1 MLAPVS
7 RVGPSHV
14 RTLAQESV
22 MQDTMGR
29 RPATHV
35 AGFAFGIVISSL
47 VTQTGLTDEAA
58 TSAYPEPTVTVE
70 TVGFGSFV
78 TGRWGVARASFVN
91 PGDSPTS
98 NLLVVTPQGSEG
110 LQYARKIE
118 IPARAAFDS
127 ICPVRLSNNAVNGSY
142 EFQYLHFPGGVDDGV
157 IRHQR
162 FDGQIPTFSGI
173 ARNGPAG
180 LSGWISDF
188 HQPIGADDGIQQ
200 MLSAMRLEKYG
211 DQTIVSSPAWDLTER
226 SECLDPLD
234 NLAVSDPELRRFPQA
249 CESIRLWVQRG
260 GRLLILLDCTGSDV
274 AELLIGDCLPLTVVG
289 ETSTNRVQLNLNPDY
304 QLNQYPVRTVTRE
317 FQEPIRYVRV
327 VPEAGETIW
336 SVDGWPVAIC
346 ARLGSGCVVVTT
358 ISASVFV
365 QQESATPGKEATHG
379 IIASSRR
386 MHEALFNPRPAPLI
400 NESVAAKLAVRM
412 IGYEIPS
419 KRVAL
424 LFLMVFPVTLI
435 VVCIVLQRRAVG
447 EHLVWVLPAVA
458 VLAAIPAVAF
468 GLRIRAVAP
477 PTIIET
483 RVIQSS
489 PGQSRLASDG
499 YATVYVPEPTN
510 LRVISETGSRLDV
523 PAEVTHR
530 DYKRLVW
537 SGPAASSWENLNQ
550 PTGLR
555 TFPVQA
561 VHELKSP
568 WRALATLDENGITGH
583 LVIDDPAA
591 KTDALLV
598 GVGTDRMALTLDREG
613 KFRGGAS
620 DVLPP
625 GQFTKSALVSEE
637 QVYRASLLE
646 SVFSSVNRLEPFPA
660 ESSLLFWDESQTP
673 DLDIGE
679 ASARRKRST
688 LIAQT
693 LALQPPEAGR
703 MITIPSPLL
712 PFRSI
717 ETSVGGISGA
727 FDNTRRNWL
736 PQESS
741 GLILLEF
748 LIPSA
753 CVPLEVEAADV
764 LLLIRAASRVVTV
777 ESGLRDSL
785 QRVAEMKS
793 PLGTHSISL
802 PVELIRESSLA
813 GRLYL
818 QISVSG
824 LDASM
829 KSESMT
835 GEQDDSWQI
844 KRVSL
849 TLKGRRQ

>member
-1 MLAPVS
+1 
-7 RVGPSHV
+7 
-14 RTLAQESV
+14 
-22 MQDTMGR
+22 MQDNTR
-29 RPATHV
+29 TRPAKHA
-35 AGFAFGIVISSL
+35 AGFVFGMIIMISSL
-47 VTQTGLTDEAA
+47 VTQTGLADEVA
-58 TSAYPEPTVTVE
+58 TSAYPDPTVRMK

-78 TGRWGVARASFVN
+78 TGRWGVAKASFVN
-91 PGDSPTS
+91 PGDTPTS
-98 NLLVVTPQGSEG
+98 NLLVVTPEGSEG

-118 IPARAAFDS
+118 IPAGAAFDS
-127 ICPVRLSNNAVNGSY
+127 IWPVRVSNKAVNGNS

-157 IRHQR
+157 IRHQQ
-162 FDGQIPTFSGI
+162 FDGQIPTFTGI
-173 ARNGPAG
+173 VRNGPAG

-188 HQPIGADDGIQQ
+188 NQPTGADDGIQQ

-211 DQTIVSSPAWDLTER
+211 DQTILPSPAWDLTER
-226 SECLDPLD
+226 TECLDSLD
-234 NLAVSDPELRRFPQA
+234 NLAVSDPELKRFPQA

-260 GRLLILLDCTGSDV
+260 GRLLILLDCTGSEV
-274 AELLIGDCLPLTVVG
+274 ADLLIGDCLPLNVVG
-289 ETSTNRVQLNLNPDY
+289 ETTTNKVQLDLNPDY
-304 QLNQYPVRTVTRE
+304 PLNQYPVRTVTRE

-327 VPEAGETIW
+327 IPEAGETIW
-336 SVDGWPVAIC
+336 SVDGWPVAIR

-365 QQESATPGKEATHG
+365 QQQSTTPGKESTHG

-386 MHEALFNPRPAPLI
+386 MHEALFNPRPEPLI
-400 NESVAAKLAVRM
+400 SESVAAKLAAEK

-424 LFLMVFPVTLI
+424 MFLMVFPVTLT
-435 VVCIVLQRRAVG
+435 VVCIVFQRRG
-447 EHLVWVLPAVA
+447 EGQHIVWALPAVA

-510 LRVISETGSRLDV
+510 LRVISATGARLDV
-523 PAEVTHR
+523 PAEVTNR

-537 SGPAASSWENLNQ
+537 SGPAESSWENLNQ
-550 PTGLR
+550 TTGLR

-561 VHELKSP
+561 VRELKSP
-568 WRALATLDENGITGH
+568 WRALATFDENGIIGQ
-583 LVIDDPAA
+583 LIIDDPAVM
-591 KTDALLV
+591 TDPLLV
-598 GVGTDRMALTLDREG
+598 GAGADHMALTLDRKGE
-613 KFRGGAS
+613 FRGGAS

-625 GQFTKSALVSEE
+625 GQFAKSALVSEE

-646 SVFSSVNRLEPFPA
+646 SVFSSGSRLEPFPA
-660 ESSLLFWDESQTP
+660 ESSLLFWDESQEP
-673 DLDIGE
+673 DLEIGND
-679 ASARRKRST
+679 SARRKRST
-688 LIAQT
+688 LIVQT
-693 LALQPPEAGR
+693 LALQPPETGR

-717 ETSVGGISGA
+717 ATSVGSFSGA
-727 FDNTRRNWL
+727 FDNTRRYWL
-736 PQESS
+736 PQESP

-748 LIPSA
+748 QIPSV
-753 CVPLEVEAADV
+753 CVPLQVEAADV
-764 LLLIRAASRVVTV
+764 LLLIHAPSRVVTA
-777 ESGLRDSL
+777 ESGPRDSL
-785 QRVAEMKS
+785 QRVAEIKS
-793 PLGTHSISL
+793 PLGTQSISL
-802 PVELIRESSLA
+802 PVELIRESGLA

-824 LDASM
+824 LDASL
-829 KSESMT
+829 KSDSLT